1 MKKGLITVFIVLGIL
16 VAGLCIWAF
25 CFGEGF
31 NSIYNAF
38 AHQVNN
44 IWRGL
49 TGGEGDDANILNE
62 DTEIFGGAQNV
73 DAAGDAA
80 GVDW

>member
-25 CFGEGF
+25 AFGEGF
-31 NSIYNAF
+31 NGIFNAF
-38 AHQVNN
+38 ATQVNN
-44 IWRGL
+44 VWRGL
-49 TGGEGDDANILNE
+49 TGGGEEDNIFNE

-73 DAAGDAA
+73 SDAGAEA

>member
-25 CFGEGF
+25 AFGEGF
-31 NSIYNAF
+31 NGIYKAF
-38 AHQVNN
+38 ATQVNN
-44 IWRGL
+44 IWHGL
-49 TGGEGDDANILNE
+49 TGDDNADVFENVS
-62 DTEIFGGAQNV
+62 DTEIFGNAQDVNA
-73 DAAGDAA
+73 AAGEA

>member
-25 CFGEGF
+25 AFGDGF
-31 NSIYNAF
+31 NGIFNAF
-38 AHQVNN
+38 ATQVNN
-44 IWRGL
+44 IWHGL
-49 TGGEGDDANILNE
+49 TGDDNADVF
-62 DTEIFGGAQNV
+62 DTDTKIFGEAQDV
-73 DAAGDAA
+73 GAAGEAA

>member
-25 CFGEGF
+25 CFGDGF
-31 NSIYNAF
+31 NSIFQGF
-38 AHQVNN
+38 AHQINN

-49 TGGEGDDANILNE
+49 TGGKGDDANILDEN
-62 DTEIFGGAQNV
+62 TEIFGEAQDVADAGA
-73 DAAGDAA
+73 AA

>member
-25 CFGEGF
+25 AFGDGF
-31 NSIYNAF
+31 NGIFNAF
-38 AHQVNN
+38 ATQVNN

-49 TGGEGDDANILNE
+49 TGGDDGVFDE
-62 DTEIFGGAQNV
+62 DTKIFGEAQDVADAGA
-73 DAAGDAA
+73 AA

>member
-31 NSIYNAF
+31 NDIFSAF
-38 AHQVNN
+38 AHQVNG
-44 IWRGL
+44 IWRAL
-49 TGGEGDDANILNE
+49 TGGNDNVFDEK
-62 DTEIFGGAQNV
+62 TEIFGDAQNV
-73 DAAGDAA
+73 SAAAGEA
-80 GVDW
+80 GVSATDW